1 MNTRTVSLCTIAAG
15 VFWLLCFS
23 LVSVEL
29 VACLIGPPTHG
40 RRWTSPVGNFGLAFG
55 MIAATLNVRHFF
67 IRFAERERSAFDL
80 GREVGNAQVK
90 GVRGLP

>member
-1 MNTRTVSLCTIAAG
+1 MDTRTVSLCCMAAG
-15 VFWLLCFS
+15 VFWLLCFT
-23 LVSVEL
+23 LVSIEL
-29 VACLIGPPTHG
+29 AAFLIGQPQHG
-40 RRWTSPVGNFGLAFG
+40 RRWAFAVGNFGLACG
-55 MIAATLNVRHFF
+55 MIAATLSVRHFF